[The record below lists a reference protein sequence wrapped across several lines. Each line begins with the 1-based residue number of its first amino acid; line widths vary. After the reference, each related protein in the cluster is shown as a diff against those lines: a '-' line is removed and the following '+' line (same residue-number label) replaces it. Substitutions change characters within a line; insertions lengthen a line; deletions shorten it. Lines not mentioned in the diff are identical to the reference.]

1 MAALKAAVAAS
12 TDVVFE
18 ATPQAV
24 ALKVAAKRSEAVI
37 IIICKSLLFSV
48 CVAVQQL
55 VVVGTSQGG
64 EGLQDQVR
72 RSVGPEHPLLSV
84 LDVGFCGPL
93 AQYWNFMINAN
104 AKKL

>member
-1 MAALKAAVAAS
+1 MLETQDKIHDSRHSYKGVSMAALKAAVAAS

-72 RSVGPEHPLLSV
+72 RSVGRKEERE
-84 LDVGFCGPL
+84 
-93 AQYWNFMINAN
+93 QQQRR
-104 AKKL
+104 